1 MPWSELVVV
10 NGFTLMFCL
19 LHDPIWN
26 CTSLFSHDR
35 DRIIVLLKRVYS
47 MALELPFSP
56 GLRIYSSLQE
66 EEQHFPLVR
75 PSVVAPLDERIYD
88 AVLKLDVKLGLGSER
103 GREVQGGDYT
113 LFCRVELHAEKWK
126 CEDRSL

>member
-66 EEQHFPLVR
+66 EVLV
-75 PSVVAPLDERIYD
+75 
-88 AVLKLDVKLGLGSER
+88 LGHIMSLSGPA
-103 GREVQGGDYT
+103 
-113 LFCRVELHAEKWK
+113 RVTIDMLI
-126 CEDRSL
+126 SP